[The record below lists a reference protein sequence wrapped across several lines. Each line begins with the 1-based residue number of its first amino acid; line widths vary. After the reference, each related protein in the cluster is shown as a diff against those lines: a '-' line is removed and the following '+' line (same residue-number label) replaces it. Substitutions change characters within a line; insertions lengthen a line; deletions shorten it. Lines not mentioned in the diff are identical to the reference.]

1 MKFALNGALTIG
13 TMDGAN
19 VEIREEVGPDNI
31 FIFGL
36 DSVGVTDL
44 KQTGYDPQYYYYK
57 NHELKRL
64 INQIQQGFFSP
75 NQPDLFRPI
84 TDALL
89 HQGDNYLLLAD
100 YESYIACQDRVGTT
114 FRKRDEWARMSILN
128 TANMGKFSTDRTI
141 AEYARDIWGV
151 KPVPIK
157 I

>member
-1 MKFALNGALTIG
+1 MKFSLNGALTIG

-19 VEIREEVGPDNI
+19 VEIREEVGADNI

-36 DSVGVTDL
+36 DSGGVADL
-44 KQTGYDPQYYYYK
+44 KRTGYDPQYYYYK
-57 NHELKRL
+57 NRELKRL

-84 TDALL
+84 ADALL

-100 YESYIACQDRVGTT
+100 YESYVACQDRVGAT